1 MGMPNASPVWTAAA
15 VRALPDDGRRYE
27 LVDGTLVVTPS
38 PARIHQRVA
47 AAFFRRVDPFLVAT
61 GIGDMLWSPADLAF
75 GEDEI
80 LQPDLFVTPPDA
92 QAPIR
97 SWTDVT
103 RLLLAIEIVS
113 PSSARYDRQ
122 LKRRRYQ
129 RAGTP
134 EYWIVDPDARLV
146 ERWRPEDTR
155 PEILADTLTWQP
167 DPGQLALEIDLAS
180 MFREAWGEPPETA
193 SEGSSVPGMR

>member
-1 MGMPNASPVWTAAA
+1 MGMPHASPPWTAEA
-15 VRALPDDGRRYE
+15 VRNLPDDGRRYE
-27 LVDGTLVVTPS
+27 LVDGELVVTPA
-38 PARIHQRVA
+38 PAWIHQQVA
-47 AAFFRRVDPFLVAT
+47 FGLILRIGNYLAT
-61 GIGDMLWSPADLAF
+61 TKTGSALFSPADLAF

-80 LQPDLFVTPPDA
+80 LQPDLFVVPRDA

-97 SWTDVT
+97 SWTDIK

-113 PSSARYDRQ
+113 PSSARCDRQ

-129 RAGTP
+129 RAATP

-155 PEILADTLTWQP
+155 PEVLGETLIWQP
-167 DPGQLALEIDLAS
+167 DSGQTALEIDLPAL
-180 MFREAWGEPPETA
+180 FAEAWGEKP
-193 SEGSSVPGMR
+193 